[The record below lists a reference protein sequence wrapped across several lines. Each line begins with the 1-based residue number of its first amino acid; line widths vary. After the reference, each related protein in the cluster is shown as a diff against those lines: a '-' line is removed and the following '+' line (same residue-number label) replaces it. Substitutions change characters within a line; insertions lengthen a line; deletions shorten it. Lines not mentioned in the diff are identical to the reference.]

1 MSLLAL
7 PFPMI
12 DPVLISVGP
21 FSIRWYALA
30 YVGGIVAGWWLA
42 RRIAAAKEYW
52 GGVSPMRAEDID
64 DVIVW
69 AALGIVLGGRLGYVL
84 FYNPAFYLSHPSEI
98 FVLWHGGMSF
108 HGGFLGTILALLLFA
123 RARSIPMLSM
133 LDVAAVV
140 TPIGL
145 FLGRIANFIN
155 SELWGR
161 TAADVPWAFVFP
173 NGGPLPRH
181 PSQLY
186 EGTLEGIVLFAIL
199 LAMWRKGALKYPGM
213 IGGMFVF
220 GYGIARI
227 VSEFF
232 REPDAHIG
240 YLTGGLT
247 MGMLLSIP
255 MLAVGLGAM
264 WFAKRR
270 GAMKFQPPKAS
281 DANERA

>member
-1 MSLLAL
+1 MPLFAL

-30 YVGGIVAGWWLA
+30 YVGGIVGGWWLA
-42 RRIAAAKEYW
+42 RRIADAKAYW
-52 GGVSPMRAEDID
+52 GGVSPMRAQDID

-69 AALGIVLGGRLGYVL
+69 VALGIVLGGRLGYVL
-84 FYNPAFYLSHPSEI
+84 FYNPAYYVSHLSEV
-98 FVLWHGGMSF
+98 FVLWRGGMSF

-123 RARSIPMLSM
+123 RSRGIPMLSM
-133 LDVAAVV
+133 LDVAAIV

-145 FLGRIANFIN
+145 FLGRVANFIN

-161 TAADVPWAFVFP
+161 VTDVPWAFVFP

-181 PSQLY
+181 ASQLY
-186 EGTLEGIVLFAIL
+186 EGALEGIVLFAIL
-199 LAMWRKGALKYPGM
+199 LVMWRRGALKYPGM
-213 IGGMFVF
+213 IGGMFVG

-255 MLAVGLGAM
+255 MLAVGFGAM
-264 WFAKRR
+264 WIAKRR
-270 GAMKFQPPKAS
+270 GETTFEAPKHEQP
-281 DANERA
+281 

>member
-1 MSLLAL
+1 MPLFAL

-21 FSIRWYALA
+21 LAIRWYALA
-30 YVGGIVAGWWLA
+30 YVGGLIGAWWLA
-42 RRIAAAKEYW
+42 RRIAAAKSYW
-52 GGVSPMRAEDID
+52 GGVSPMTPEDID

-69 AALGIVLGGRLGYVL
+69 AALGVVLGGRIGYVL
-84 FYNPAFYLSHPSEI
+84 FYNPAYFAAHPSQI
-98 FVLWHGGMSF
+98 FVIWQGGMSF
-108 HGGFLGTILALLLFA
+108 HGGFLGTIIALLLFA
-123 RARSIPMLSM
+123 RSRGIPMLSM
-133 LDVAAVV
+133 LDVAAIV

-161 TAADVPWAFVFP
+161 VTDVPWAFVFP

-181 PSQLY
+181 ASQLY

-199 LAMWRKGALKYPGM
+199 LLMWRRGALKYPGM
-213 IGGMFVF
+213 IGGMFVG
-220 GYGIARI
+220 GYGVARI

-255 MLAVGLGAM
+255 MLAVGFGAI
-264 WFAKRR
+264 WIAKQR
-270 GAMKFQPPKAS
+270 GVTKFKAPKKAK
-281 DANERA
+281 NERA

>member
-1 MSLLAL
+1 MPLFAL

-21 FSIRWYALA
+21 LSIRWYALA

-42 RRIAAAKEYW
+42 RRVAAAKAYW
-52 GGVSPMRAEDID
+52 GGVSPMQPEDID

-69 AALGIVLGGRLGYVL
+69 AALGIVLGGRIGYVL
-84 FYNPAFYLSHPSEI
+84 FYNPAYFAANPSEI
-98 FVLWHGGMSF
+98 LVLWRGGMSF
-108 HGGFLGTILALLLFA
+108 HGGFLGTIFALLLFA
-123 RARSIPMLSM
+123 RSRGIPMLSM
-133 LDVAAVV
+133 LDVAAIV

-161 TAADVPWAFVFP
+161 VTDVPWAFVFP

-181 PSQLY
+181 ASQLY
-186 EGTLEGIVLFAIL
+186 EGALEGIVLFAIL
-199 LAMWRKGALKYPGM
+199 VVMWRRGALKYPGM
-213 IGGMFVF
+213 IGGMFVG

-255 MLAVGLGAM
+255 MLIVGFGAI
-264 WFAKRR
+264 WIAKRR
-270 GAMKFQPPKAS
+270 GVTNFKAPKIK
-281 DANERA
+281 NERA

>member
-1 MSLLAL
+1 MPIYAL

-21 FSIRWYALA
+21 LSIRWYALA
-30 YVGGIVAGWWLA
+30 YVGGLIAAWWLT

-52 GGVSPMRAEDID
+52 GGVSPTTPEDMD

-69 AALGIVLGGRLGYVL
+69 AALGVVLGGRLGYVL
-84 FYNPAFYLSHPSEI
+84 FYNPAFFATHWSEI
-98 FVLWHGGMSF
+98 FVLWRGGMSF

-123 RARSIPMLSM
+123 RSRGIPMLSM
-133 LDVAAVV
+133 LDVAAIV

-161 TAADVPWAFVFP
+161 VTDVPWAFVFP

-186 EGTLEGIVLFAIL
+186 EGALEGLVLFGIL
-199 LAMWRKGALKYPGM
+199 LVMWKRGALRYPGT
-213 IGGMFVF
+213 IGGMFVL
-220 GYGIARI
+220 GYGFARI

-255 MLAVGLGAM
+255 MLIVGAAAIVVAM
-264 WFAKRR
+264 RR
-270 GAMKFQPPKAS
+270 GPVKFAAPKKSAPQK
-281 DANERA
+281 

>member
-1 MSLLAL
+1 MPLFAL

-21 FSIRWYALA
+21 LSIRWYALA

-42 RRIAAAKEYW
+42 RRVAAAKAYW
-52 GGVSPMRAEDID
+52 GGVSPMQPEDID

-69 AALGIVLGGRLGYVL
+69 AALGIVLGGRIGYVL
-84 FYNPAFYLSHPSEI
+84 FYNPAYFAANPSEI
-98 FVLWHGGMSF
+98 LVLWRGGMSF

-123 RARSIPMLSM
+123 RSRGIPMLSM
-133 LDVAAVV
+133 LDVAAIV

-161 TAADVPWAFVFP
+161 VTDVPWAFVFP

-181 PSQLY
+181 ASQLY
-186 EGTLEGIVLFAIL
+186 EGALEGIVLFAIL
-199 LAMWRKGALKYPGM
+199 VVMWRRGAQKYPGM
-213 IGGMFVF
+213 IGGMFVG

-255 MLAVGLGAM
+255 MLIVGFGAI
-264 WFAKRR
+264 WIAKRR
-270 GAMKFQPPKAS
+270 GVTSFKAPKIK
-281 DANERA
+281 NERA

>member
-1 MSLLAL
+1 MPLFAL

-21 FSIRWYALA
+21 LAIRWYALA

-42 RRIAAAKEYW
+42 RRVAAAKTYW
-52 GGVSPMRAEDID
+52 GGVSPMQPEDAD

-84 FYNPAFYLSHPSEI
+84 FYNPAYFISHPAEI
-98 FVLWHGGMSF
+98 FVLWRGGMSF

-123 RARSIPMLSM
+123 RSRGIPMLSM
-133 LDVAAVV
+133 LDVAAIV

-161 TAADVPWAFVFP
+161 VTDVPWAFVFP
-173 NGGPLPRH
+173 NGGPSPRH
-181 PSQLY
+181 ASQLY
-186 EGTLEGIVLFAIL
+186 EGALEGIVLFAIL
-199 LAMWRKGALKYPGM
+199 IVMWRKGALKYPGM
-213 IGGMFVF
+213 IGGMFVG
-220 GYGIARI
+220 GYGVARI

-255 MLAVGLGAM
+255 MLIVGFGAI
-264 WFAKRR
+264 WIAKQR
-270 GAMKFQPPKAS
+270 GATKFKAPKKPKAK
-281 DANERA
+281 AKE

>member
-1 MSLLAL
+1 MLYAL

-21 FSIRWYALA
+21 LAIRWYALA
-30 YVGGIVAGWWLA
+30 YVAGIVGGWWLA
-42 RRIAAAKEYW
+42 RRVAAAKQYW
-52 GGVSPMRAEDID
+52 GGVSPMRREDVD

-69 AALGIVLGGRLGYVL
+69 AALGIVLGGRVGYVV
-84 FYNPAFYLSHPSEI
+84 FYNPAYFAANPAEI
-98 FVLWHGGMSF
+98 FVLWRGGMSF

-123 RARSIPMLSM
+123 RSRGIPMLSM
-133 LDVAAVV
+133 LDVAAIV

-145 FLGRIANFIN
+145 FFGRLANFIN

-161 TAADVPWAFVFP
+161 VTDVPWAFVFP

-181 PSQLY
+181 ASQLY
-186 EGTLEGIVLFAIL
+186 EGALEGIVLFAIL
-199 LAMWRKGALKYPGM
+199 LFAWQRGALKYPGM
-213 IGGMFVF
+213 IGGLFVG
-220 GYGIARI
+220 GYGVARI

-247 MGMLLSIP
+247 MGMLLSLP
-255 MLAVGLGAM
+255 MLVVGAAAVYYA
-264 WFAKRR
+264 RSR
-270 GAMKFQPPKAS
+270 GAVKFKAPRK
-281 DANERA
+281 NERA

>member
-1 MSLLAL
+1 MPLLAL

-21 FSIRWYALA
+21 FAIRWYALA
-30 YVGGIVAGWWLA
+30 YVGGIVGAWWLA
-42 RRIAAAKEYW
+42 RRIAAAKQYW
-52 GGVSPMRAEDID
+52 GGVSPIRPLDVD

-84 FYNPAFYLSHPSEI
+84 FYNPLYFAANPSEI
-98 FVLWHGGMSF
+98 FVIWRGGMSF

-123 RARSIPMLSM
+123 RSRGIPMLSM
-133 LDVAAVV
+133 LDIAAIV

-161 TAADVPWAFVFP
+161 TTDVPWAFVFP

-186 EGTLEGIVLFAIL
+186 EGALEGIALFAIL
-199 LAMWRKGALKYPGM
+199 LYACRRGALKYPGT
-213 IGGMFVF
+213 IGGLFVG
-220 GYGIARI
+220 GYGLARI

-247 MGMLLSIP
+247 MGMLLSLP
-255 MLAVGLGAM
+255 MLVVGAVAVYLAR
-264 WFAKRR
+264 KR
-270 GAMKFQPPKAS
+270 GIVKFKAPTH
-281 DANERA
+281 ERT

>member
-1 MSLLAL
+1 LSLLAL
-7 PFPMI
+7 PFPAI
-12 DPVLISVGP
+12 DPVLIQVGP
-21 FSIRWYALA
+21 FAIRWYALA
-30 YVGGIVAGWWLA
+30 YIVGIFLGWWY
-42 RRIAAAKEYW
+42 AKTLVRNTAIW
-52 GGVSPMRAEDID
+52 GPPGPPMTPLDID
-64 DVIVW
+64 DFVVW
-69 AALGIVLGGRLGYVL
+69 CAVGIILGGRVGYVL
-84 FYNPAFYLSHPSEI
+84 FYDLPRFMENPLEI
-98 FVLWHGGMSF
+98 FALWHGGMSF

-123 RARSIPMLSM
+123 RARGIPMLSM

-255 MLAVGLGAM
+255 MLVVGLGAM

-270 GAMKFQPPKAS
+270 GAKKFTPPHAPS
-281 DANERA
+281 

>member
-1 MSLLAL
+1 MPLFAL

-21 FSIRWYALA
+21 FAIRWYALA
-30 YVGGIVAGWWLA
+30 YVVGIVGGWWMG
-42 RRIAAAKEYW
+42 RRIAAAKAYW
-52 GGVSPMRAEDID
+52 GGVSPMTPEDID
-64 DVIVW
+64 DLIVW

-84 FYNPAFYLSHPSEI
+84 FYNPGYFAQNPAEI
-98 FVLWHGGMSF
+98 LVLWRGGMSF

-123 RARSIPMLSM
+123 RSRGIPMLSM
-133 LDVAAVV
+133 LDVAAIV

-161 TAADVPWAFVFP
+161 VTDVPWAFVFP

-181 PSQLY
+181 ASQLY
-186 EGTLEGIVLFAIL
+186 EGALEGLVLFAIL
-199 LAMWRKGALKYPGM
+199 VLMWRKGALKYPGM
-213 IGGMFVF
+213 IGGMFVA
-220 GYGIARI
+220 GYGMARI
-227 VSEFF
+227 VSELF

-255 MLAVGLGAM
+255 MLLVGFGAM
-264 WFAKRR
+264 WIAKRR
-270 GAMKFQPPKAS
+270 GEVKFLPREMTEK
-281 DANERA
+281 NERA

>member
-1 MSLLAL
+1 MPLFAL

-21 FSIRWYALA
+21 LAIRWYALA
-30 YVGGIVAGWWLA
+30 YVGGLIGAWWLA
-42 RRIAAAKEYW
+42 RRIAAAKSYW
-52 GGVSPMRAEDID
+52 GGVSPMTPEDID

-69 AALGIVLGGRLGYVL
+69 AALGVVLGGRIGYVL
-84 FYNPAFYLSHPSEI
+84 FYNPAYFAAHPSQI
-98 FVLWHGGMSF
+98 FVIWHGGMSF
-108 HGGFLGTILALLLFA
+108 HGGFLGTIIALLLFA
-123 RARSIPMLSM
+123 RSRGIPMLSM
-133 LDVAAVV
+133 LDVAAIV

-161 TAADVPWAFVFP
+161 VTDVPWAFVFP

-181 PSQLY
+181 ASQLY

-199 LAMWRKGALKYPGM
+199 LLMWRRGALKYPGM
-213 IGGMFVF
+213 IGGMFVG
-220 GYGIARI
+220 GYGVARI

-255 MLAVGLGAM
+255 MLAVGFGAI
-264 WFAKRR
+264 WIAKQR
-270 GAMKFQPPKAS
+270 GVTKFKAPKKAK
-281 DANERA
+281 NERA

>member
-1 MSLLAL
+1 MPLLAL

-30 YVGGIVAGWWLA
+30 YVGGLIAAWWLA
-42 RRIAAAKEYW
+42 RRIAAAKAYW
-52 GGVSPMRAEDID
+52 GGVSPMVPEDID

-69 AALGIVLGGRLGYVL
+69 AALGVVLGGRTGYVL
-84 FYNPAFYLSHPSEI
+84 FYNPAYYAAHPAEI

-108 HGGFLGTILALLLFA
+108 HGGFLGTVLALLLFA
-123 RARSIPMLSM
+123 RSRGIPMLSM

-145 FLGRIANFIN
+145 FLGRMANFVN

-161 TAADVPWAFVFP
+161 VTDVPWAFVFP
-173 NGGPLPRH
+173 NGGPNPRH

-186 EGTLEGIVLFAIL
+186 EGALEGIVLFAIL
-199 LAMWRKGALKYPGM
+199 LFMWRKGALKYPGM
-213 IGGMFVF
+213 IGGMFVG
-220 GYGIARI
+220 GYGVARI

-232 REPDAHIG
+232 REPDVQIG
-240 YLTGGLT
+240 YLAGGLT
-247 MGMLLSIP
+247 MGMLLSLP
-255 MLAVGLGAM
+255 MLAVGFGAI
-264 WFAKRR
+264 WIAWKR
-270 GAMKFQPPKAS
+270 GAAKFKAPKKPKH
-281 DANERA
+281 ERA